1 MTAIELTSKETTRGG
16 QPSLVETSTHLSAL
30 AVEAALPAAVRR
42 KRRQKRLAMLHPR
55 FWLPFGVVLVVLGW
69 GWNIGADKMP
79 YLLPP
84 LGDVFG
90 AIKDEPQYFLENAWV
105 TLREALIGLAIGFGV
120 ACVLA
125 VVISES
131 GIARRAIMP
140 VAVVLNVTPLVA
152 IAPALVV
159 AFGFGA
165 APKLI
170 LTSLICFFPILINAA
185 VGLSS
190 VDRQVLQ
197 VFQTVNASRW
207 EVLRHIRIPSS
218 LPYVFASLQIVFP
231 LSVVG
236 AVVAELSAA
245 GSAAGLGTT
254 IQVATSM
261 NNMAM
266 VWAAIFVLAVM
277 GSLLLLFVTAVERK
291 ILHWHES
298 KQ

>member
-1 MTAIELTSKETTRGG
+1 MTIDLTSDKTAAGG
-16 QPSLVETSTHLSAL
+16 RPSLVETATHLSAL
-30 AVEAALPAAVRR
+30 AVESALPGTVRR

-55 FWLPFGVVLVVLGW
+55 FWLPFGIVLVVLGW
-69 GWNIGADKMP
+69 LWHVGADKMP

-84 LGDVFG
+84 LSDVFG
-90 AIKDEPQYFLENAWV
+90 AIKDEPKYFLDNSWI
-105 TLREALIGLAIGFGV
+105 TLREALIGLGIGFVV
-120 ACVLA
+120 AVALA

-131 GIARRAIMP
+131 GVARRAIMP
-140 VAVVLNVTPLVA
+140 IAVVLNVTPLVA

-170 LTSLICFFPILINAA
+170 LTSLICFFPILINTAM
-185 VGLSS
+185 GLSS

-207 EVLRHIRIPSS
+207 EVLRHIRMPSS
-218 LPYVFASLQIVFP
+218 LPYIFASLQIVFP

-245 GSAAGLGTT
+245 GSAGGLGTT

-261 NNMAM
+261 NNMSM

-291 ILHWHES
+291 LLHWHES

>member
-1 MTAIELTSKETTRGG
+1 MTAIDLTSDDTPPPRTTTLTGTAT
-16 QPSLVETSTHLSAL
+16 QLASL
-30 AVEAALPAAVRR
+30 AVVAALPRAVRR

-55 FWLPFGVVLVVLGW
+55 FWLPFGVMLVLLGW
-69 GWNIGADKMP
+69 LWTVGARRMP
-79 YLLPP
+79 YLLPH
-84 LGDVFG
+84 LSDVLG
-90 AIKDEPQYFLENAWV
+90 AITADPGSFLKNSWV
-105 TLREALIGLAIGFGV
+105 TLSEAMIGLGIGFVV
-120 ACVLA
+120 ATVLA

-131 GIARRAIMP
+131 ALARRALMP
-140 VAVVLNVTPLVA
+140 IAVVLNVTPLVA

-170 LTSLICFFPILINAA
+170 LTSLICFFPILINTAM
-185 VGLSS
+185 GLSS

-197 VFQTVNASRW
+197 VFQTVHASRW
-207 EVLRHIRIPSS
+207 EVLRHIRMPSA

-261 NNMAM
+261 NDMAM
-266 VWAAIFVLAVM
+266 VWAAIFVLALM
-277 GSLLLLFVTAVERK
+277 GSLLLLLVTAAERRV
-291 ILHWHES
+291 LHWHES